1 MKIHGVQE
9 YPRKA
14 SLLPS
19 KASRPD
25 QAAQLIAVGAVKV
38 RRPATMPIKSASAYT

>member
-1 MKIHGVQE
+1 MKIHGVQG

-14 SLLPS
+14 SPLPS

-25 QAAQLIAVGAVKV
+25 QAAQLIAVGAVKYGDQ
-38 RRPATMPIKSASAYT
+38 RRCRLKR